1 MERMGLHTWSCPACG
16 RNVPLRVAACHCGM
30 TRALAEERA
39 ALAEAEAARP
49 AETVAA
55 ILPPGVRPALAPRA
69 PRVPR
74 LRWKALP
81 GDVRALLAGFVLVVL
96 AGLGWLVFGPRPA
109 PITPVLGY
117 VDAGPPPTHRPRPSP
132 TPPFKLPWWK

>member
-1 MERMGLHTWSCPACG
+1 MGAHTWSCPACG
-16 RNVPLRVAACHCGM
+16 RNVPLRVPACHCGM
-30 TRALAEERA
+30 TRARAEERA
-39 ALAEAEAARP
+39 ALTEKGPSPP
-49 AETVAA
+49 AETVPA
-55 ILPPGVRPALAPRA
+55 ILTPGVRPAHAPRA

-74 LRWKALP
+74 LRWSALP
-81 GDVRALLAGFVLVVL
+81 GDVRGLVAGFLLVVL

-117 VDAGPPPTHRPRPSP
+117 VDAGPPPAPRPTPSP